1 LEKSTTH
8 IEVESETE
16 RESGVKI
23 VDLLRGVKKSM
34 RGVNPILK
42 ATFDILHSL
51 VDNKIVLTLAPIVK
65 DIGVLGVFGFLI

>member
-1 LEKSTTH
+1 
-8 IEVESETE
+8 
-16 RESGVKI
+16 
-23 VDLLRGVKKSM
+23 M